1 MSKTYSK
8 FSTEVNEMDGAGK
21 DAAKRAE
28 SMRKN
33 LDAYIKKWQADM
45 QQMQDP
51 AIRASVGERQ
61 NAVKANFE
69 KVRKAGQEARAA
81 YTPFLATLQEI
92 RKALSIDMSSAAVQ
106 GLKPAVDKANS
117 QGQTLKQKLAG
128 MQGELDGMLKGM
140 GSASPRK

>member
-1 MSKTYSK
+1 
-8 FSTEVNEMDGAGK
+8 
-21 DAAKRAE
+21 
-28 SMRKN
+28 
-33 LDAYIKKWQADM
+33 M

-51 AIRASVGERQ
+51 AIRASVSERQ

-69 KVRKAGQEARAA
+69 KVCKAGQEARAA

-106 GLKPAVDKANS
+106 GLKPAVDKANA
-117 QGQTLKQKLAG
+117 QGQTLKQKLGG

-140 GSASPRK
+140 GSDAPKK